1 MLQHKVTFFKYLQYN
16 GISINYIL
24 GEVNML
30 SGCEFIRQ
38 SLELH
43 LFFARIMKEHS
54 FFLEI
59 SFTPRD
65 SNYISRADEFRMRF
79 DKILAETIRLSN
91 GVVSNNVL
99 ESGEV
104 VTPFTLKAEMA
115 SAYFT
120 GIKIP
125 TTLTEAETQLEG
137 STSIINSTMLEER
150 VCMLNERAMQ
160 LTKDLALF
168 KNKLLSDVLSCR
180 VFTANYPLLIDH
192 IIREARFYLKL
203 VKRLQNREEINI
215 EREAYEQEVF
225 WNRIMA
231 EHSKFIRG
239 LLDPTEEDLIN
250 KANNFSNEFDE
261 LTKEAIEK
269 SLSISELTD
278 DSLKATKDIRKFK
291 AQGTEGLV
299 ECKIKSIIIPLL
311 GDHTLREANHFLRLL
326 KIFKH
331 NL

>member
-1 MLQHKVTFFKYLQYN
+1 
-16 GISINYIL
+16 
-24 GEVNML
+24 ML

-65 SNYISRADEFRMRF
+65 SNYISRADAFRMKF

-150 VCMLNERAMQ
+150 VCMLNERAME

-192 IIREARFYLKL
+192 IMREARFYLKL
-203 VKRLQNREEINI
+203 VKRLQNREEIDI